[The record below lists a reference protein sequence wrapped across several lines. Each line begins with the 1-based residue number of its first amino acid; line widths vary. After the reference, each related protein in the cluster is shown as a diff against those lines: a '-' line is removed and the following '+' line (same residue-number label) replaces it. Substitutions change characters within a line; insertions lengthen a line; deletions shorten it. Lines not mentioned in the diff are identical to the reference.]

1 MRIGVKFNRLVYVLL
16 GAALA
21 AGLLVSALARPEP
34 RLTAS
39 DDCYGLCPSVTA
51 LSLSSSTVIY
61 GKEQVEKFSVKV
73 SAGAPGTGVP
83 TGYVVVESGTKI
95 LCVIHLHRGKGSCS
109 PAAWALAR
117 GSYKIV
123 ARYSGDRNFK
133 PSTSNTETLTVLRH
147 ASVRHSS
154 VTALWLSSST
164 VIYGNEQVERFRVT
178 VTGAPGTGVP
188 TGYVGVESGTR
199 LLCIIYLYRGTG
211 GCSLAAAKALAPGSY
226 KIVALYG
233 GYLNFKPSTSSPQTL
248 TVLTH

>member
-21 AGLLVSALARPEP
+21 AGLLVSVFARPEP

-39 DDCYGLCPSVTA
+39 EDCYGLCPSVTA

-73 SAGAPGTGVP
+73 SAVAPGIGVP

-109 PAAWALAR
+109 PAAWALTR
-117 GSYKIV
+117 GSYKLV
-123 ARYSGDRNFK
+123 AHYSGDTNFK

-147 ASVRHSS
+147 APVRHPW
-154 VTALWLSSST
+154 VTALWLSGST
-164 VIYGNEQVERFRVT
+164 VIYGNEQVEKFRVT
-178 VTGAPGTGVP
+178 VTGAPGTGGP
-188 TGYVGVESGTR
+188 TGYVGVKSGTR
-199 LLCIIYLYRGTG
+199 LLCVIHLHRGKG
-211 GCSLAAAKALAPGSY
+211 SCSPAAQALAPGSY
-226 KIVALYG
+226 NLVAHYSG
-233 GYLNFKPSTSSPQTL
+233 DTNFKPSTSNTKTL
-248 TVLTH
+248 FVLTH

>member
-21 AGLLVSALARPEP
+21 AGLFVSAVARPEP
-34 RLTAS
+34 RLAAS

-51 LSLSSSTVIY
+51 LWLSSSTVTY
-61 GKEQVEKFSVKV
+61 GNEQVEKFKV
-73 SAGAPGTGVP
+73 TVSGAPGTGVP

-123 ARYSGDRNFK
+123 AHYSGDTNFK
-133 PSTSNTETLTVLRH
+133 SSTSNTETLTVLRH
-147 ASVRHSS
+147 ASLRHPS

-164 VIYGNEQVERFRVT
+164 VIYGNEQIEKFRVT

-188 TGYVGVESGTR
+188 TGYVGVESGAR

-226 KIVALYG
+226 KVVALYG
-233 GYLNFKPSTSSPQTL
+233 GYLNFKPSTSSTETL